1 MDGNQFE
8 RDLRRAMTVLAV
20 MILIGGL
27 LVGFIIGWLL
37 T

>member
-1 MDGNQFE
+1 MDGNQFG
-8 RDLRRAMTVLAV
+8 RDLARGMTVLAV
-20 MILIGGL
+20 MILTVGL